1 MKFNCI
7 FQCLISSYLFFSS
20 ELYSLSEVQI
30 ISSAFLVHLFKLERL
45 DSNDTSG
52 MDSCTLDSKITRLS
66 AHVDNPHHHHCH
78 HHHHHHAKHHHHDHH
93 YHKPHHCVW
102 EMRRIRSLH
111 VAWVRR
117 VGLLLCWRRQLPQQP
132 DLVEKPIF
140 GNDCETKRKV
150 KRRQKGGAGDWTGF
164 RSPQQDV

>member
-78 HHHHHHAKHHHHDHH
+78 HHHHHHAKHGYPAYSHHDRFPPWWVFVRDDNGGNLSGDKIPPLMMIIINHLTQL
-93 YHKPHHCVW
+93 V
-102 EMRRIRSLH
+102 SLMMIVNH
-111 VAWVRR
+111 LTQFNWSSKEI
-117 VGLLLCWRRQLPQQP
+117 L
-132 DLVEKPIF
+132 
-140 GNDCETKRKV
+140 
-150 KRRQKGGAGDWTGF
+150 
-164 RSPQQDV
+164 